1 MLTPINP
8 ETLAPPIGFSHAM
21 VASADSKIVFLAGQ
35 TALNQQNVIVG
46 NGIVEQFEVALTN
59 ILTALA
65 AAGGSPSDLAQIRI
79 YSVDPV
85 DYRNHAREI
94 GAVWKRLVGKQYPA
108 MVLVGVVRLWDDAA
122 LVEIEGTAVIS

>member
-108 MVLVGVVRLWDDAA
+108 MALVGVVRLWDDAA